1 MYEEEE
7 ESPKGAFA
15 AAKNEGNP
23 EPPSKG
29 FLFTCKHYLTTLPAL
44 NKQQLCTFA
53 VETRGDKERRSSRT
67 ILGTCKDVSGDWFAK
82 SF

>member
-23 EPPSKG
+23 EPPSNG
-29 FLFTCKHYLTTLPAL
+29 FLFTCKTYFTLPAFEQ
-44 NKQQLCTFA
+44 QQLQLGTFA
-53 VETRGDKERRSSRT
+53 VETRVVRERRSV
-67 ILGTCKDVSGDWFAK
+67 IE
-82 SF
+82 